1 MKFLVY
7 KKFTEISGNKI
18 NDTDF
23 SVKDQKVIELDEN
36 QYSKEELV
44 PAAMAR
50 YCEITDVPKVDNC
63 KVNIAVID
71 KDLANIR
78 IDPYKCER
86 DYPNDTPVVNV
97 VDTLTG
103 KTYPAAILVGTI
115 PAGHVPTD
123 EEILNYTFRGSKR
136 HMDKSTK
143 VKDMQVALPF
153 YRIIIDLGSKS
164 MMLPVNDRF
173 EIEYLS

>member
-1 MKFLVY
+1 MIL
-7 KKFTEISGNKI
+7 T
-18 NDTDF
+18 
-23 SVKDQKVIELDEN
+23 SV
-36 QYSKEELV
+36 S
-44 PAAMAR
+44 
-50 YCEITDVPKVDNC
+50 
-63 KVNIAVID
+63 
-71 KDLANIR
+71 
-78 IDPYKCER
+78 
-86 DYPNDTPVVNV
+86 DYPNDTPIVNV
-97 VDTLTG
+97 IDTLTG
-103 KTYPAAILVGTI
+103 ITYPAAILVGTI

-153 YRIIIDLGSKS
+153 DRIIIDLGSKS

>member
-1 MKFLVY
+1 
-7 KKFTEISGNKI
+7 
-18 NDTDF
+18 
-23 SVKDQKVIELDEN
+23 
-36 QYSKEELV
+36 
-44 PAAMAR
+44 MAR
-50 YCEITDVPKVDNC
+50 YCEITEIPEVDNC
-63 KVNIAVID
+63 TVKIAVID
-71 KDLANIR
+71 KDIANLK
-78 IDPYKCER
+78 IDPYKCIR
-86 DYPNDTPVVNV
+86 DYPNDTPIVNV
-97 VDTLTG
+97 IDTLTG
-103 KTYPAAILVGTI
+103 ITYPAAILVGTI

-153 YRIIIDLGSKS
+153 DRIIIDLGSKS

>member
-1 MKFLVY
+1 MVINLKKDKNVRTPPVIKEPRPLLTMGDVWNVAFVAVAFLLQ
-7 KKFTEISGNKI
+7 KASGAILTFVKI
-18 NDTDF
+18 PYN
-23 SVKDQKVIELDEN
+23 
-36 QYSKEELV
+36 
-44 PAAMAR
+44 
-50 YCEITDVPKVDNC
+50 
-63 KVNIAVID
+63 AVI
-71 KDLANIR
+71 
-78 IDPYKCER
+78 
-86 DYPNDTPVVNV
+86 VNV
-97 VDTLTG
+97 IDTLTG
-103 KTYPAAILVGTI
+103 ITYPAAILVGTI

-153 YRIIIDLGSKS
+153 DRIIIDLGSKS